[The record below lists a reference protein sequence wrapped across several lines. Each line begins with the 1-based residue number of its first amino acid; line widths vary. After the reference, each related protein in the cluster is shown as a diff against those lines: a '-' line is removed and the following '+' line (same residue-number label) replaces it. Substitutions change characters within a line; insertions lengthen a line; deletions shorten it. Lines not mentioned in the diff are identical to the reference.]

1 MDRLLSVDL
10 GTTAIKVALFDQAG
24 AVIAQSTQEYT
35 LVTPTPLAVELDV
48 GRYWEAFRAGV
59 AEVLARSAV
68 DPRDIRV
75 LGISAQGETLICLD
89 RDGEALRPAIV
100 WLDNRA
106 QEEADELAST
116 FGNEAAYRITGQVSF
131 QPTWPAAKILW
142 LRRHEPDVFG
152 RTALFLLI
160 EDWLIRR
167 LTGRAVCE
175 GSLVTSTM
183 YWDIRTR
190 QWWPDMLAFLGI
202 GEDRLPEYR
211 ESGTA
216 VGPVLP
222 EVASELGLSADTI
235 VCTGALDQAAG
246 AIGVGNIRPGVFSEN
261 TGAALAICAT
271 VPQPTFDPAGR
282 MPCHY
287 HGVPGL
293 YMEHTFTSGGVV
305 LRWFRDTFCL
315 PEIERAREAGRDA
328 YDLVGELAAAVPP
341 GSDGLVALPHLQGA
355 MAPEANAQ
363 ARGVFYGFTL
373 HHTRGHFA
381 RAIMEAIACVVR
393 RNVEV
398 IEGLGIPVS
407 EIRVLGGGA
416 RSALWNRIKCDLVG
430 RPVVTTANEEA
441 ACLGAAILAGR
452 GVGMFDDL
460 ESAVD
465 RMVVI
470 RGRLEPDPGARA
482 AYDEVYSRY
491 RQLYDDLCPMF
502 ERG

>member
-1 MDRLLSVDL
+1 VDNLLSVDL
-10 GTTAIKVALFDQAG
+10 GTTAIKVALFDRDG
-24 AVIAQSTQEYT
+24 AVLAKATREYT
-35 LVTPTPLAVELDV
+35 LSTPTPLAVELDV
-48 GRYWEAFRAGV
+48 EIYWDAFKSGL
-59 AEVLARSAV
+59 AEVLQVAAS
-68 DPRDIRV
+68 DPGSIRA
-75 LGISAQGETLICLD
+75 LGISAQGETLICAD
-89 RDGEALRPAIV
+89 DQGRALRPAIV

-106 QEEADELAST
+106 QEEAAVLAST
-116 FGNEAAYRITGQVSF
+116 FGDAAAYRVTGQVSF

-142 LRRHEPDVFG
+142 LKRNEPAVFA
-152 RTALFLLI
+152 RTARFLLI
-160 EDWLIRR
+160 EDYFIQR

-183 YWDIRTR
+183 YWDLQTR
-190 QWWPDMLAFLGI
+190 RWWPEMLAYLGI
-202 GEDRLPEYR
+202 SEDRLPEYQ
-211 ESGTA
+211 ESGLPVSTILPA
-216 VGPVLP
+216 VAAELRLSP
-222 EVASELGLSADTI
+222 ETI

-271 VPQPTFDPAGR
+271 VAEPTFDPAGQ

-305 LRWFRDTFCL
+305 LRWYRDTFCL
-315 PEIERAREAGRDA
+315 PEVERARQLGLDP
-328 YDLVGELAAAVPP
+328 YDLVGELASAVQP
-341 GSDGLVALPHLQGA
+341 GSDGLLMLPHLQGA
-355 MAPEANAQ
+355 MAPEANAK

-398 IEGLGIPVS
+398 IEGLGIPVT

-416 RSALWNRIKCDLVG
+416 RSRLWNQVKCDLIG
-430 RPVVTTANEEA
+430 RPVVTTQNEEA

-460 ESAVD
+460 GAAVD
-465 RMVVI
+465 RMVAI
-470 RGRLEPDPGARA
+470 EERLEPDPATHA
-482 AYDEVYSRY
+482 AYEDVYGRY
-491 RQLYDDLCPMF
+491 RQLYDDLGPMF